1 MHSSRRTPTEPL
13 ERHLKHQFGL
23 PDHLARSIAEM
34 RHNEARRK

>member
-1 MHSSRRTPTEPL
+1 MQDNRRTPPEPL

-34 RHNEARRK
+34 RHNEAQRR